1 MKPVYQT
8 PLPVTLSQIPAF
20 IRLVEIHYN
29 ISRRELFVI
38 PSDTHFVIG
47 YDPTADSAKR
57 HVLEMLKA
65 DEKLFPRSYLAIDF
79 ATPQESLRRVGLA
92 LSSLT
97 RHNVITCEKTMIQGS
112 RVWTVKS
119 INPPEEWVMV

>member
-1 MKPVYQT
+1 MKQIYRT
-8 PLPVTLSQIPAF
+8 PLPVSLSDIPAF
-20 IRLVEIHYN
+20 IRMVETQYN

-38 PSDTHFVIG
+38 PSDTHFIIG
-47 YDPTADSAKR
+47 YDPLADSAKR

-65 DEKLFPRSYLAIDF
+65 DANLLPRSYLAIDF

-97 RHNVITCEKTMIQGS
+97 RHNVITCEKAIVQGA
-112 RVWTVKS
+112 RIWTVKS
-119 INPPEEWVMV
+119 LNPPEEWVMD